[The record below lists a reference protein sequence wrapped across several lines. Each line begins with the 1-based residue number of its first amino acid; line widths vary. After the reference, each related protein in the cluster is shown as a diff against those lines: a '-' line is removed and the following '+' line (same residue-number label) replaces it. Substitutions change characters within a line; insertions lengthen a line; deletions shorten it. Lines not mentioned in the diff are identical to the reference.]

1 MQYMTRKGTTGL
13 KSAIIGA
20 KRNMCNI
27 QYTYMYCVLCIVVKC
42 VLCIDKKREIDR
54 GVGEVERYHVQ
65 PQQV

>member
-1 MQYMTRKGTTGL
+1 MTRKGTTGL

-20 KRNMCNI
+20 KRNMCNKH
-27 QYTYMYCVLCIVVKC
+27 YVLCILVKC